1 MTLIRELI
9 EIPERVHGG
18 DFVLKLSE
26 GVRDADAT
34 LRDYV
39 VTPQLVRCFERAME
53 LVRAGVKDRQS
64 KGSYLHGSFG
74 AGKSHFMAVLDLLL
88 AGNAKARSIPELSG
102 VVVHNSGWIEGKKF
116 LLVPYHLIGAI
127 SMESAILGHY
137 AEYVKQVRP
146 EAPTPGVFAAE
157 KIFADAREMRDAM
170 GDEAFFKQ
178 INRRRGDNGD
188 GDWGDLDTGW
198 NADSFEHALM
208 AAVGSEE
215 RARLVGDLVENFFT
229 AYRGAGEFVSLDEG
243 LSIMSR
249 HAKELGYDAVVLF
262 LDELVLW
269 LASHAA
275 DPAFINREGQKVAKL
290 VEAQSADRPIPIVS
304 FIARQRDVRELIGEN
319 APGAQQV
326 AFGEIL
332 SWWEA
337 RFETIPLE
345 DRNLPAIAE
354 KRVLKPRNDGA
365 KVEMDRAFEEL
376 RKRKDVFDTLLTTH
390 ADPGMFRQ
398 VYPFSPALVDALV
411 AVSSMLQRERT
422 ALKVMV
428 QLLVT
433 HREHLKLGDIVPVG
447 DLWDAIAEGDEPFN
461 EEMRQYFDSAKRLYR
476 NKLLPIIETDNGIRA
491 AEVQKLAWDDPKAAA
506 FRTDDRIIKT
516 LLLSAMT
523 PNVECF
529 RDLTPSKLAALNHGS
544 IKSPIKGN
552 EGSTVRSKLQKWAA
566 QAGEIRIAGDGP
578 NPTVT
583 LQLTGIDTQSIIDRA
598 KVEDNPG
605 NRLRKLRELILGA
618 LGVADQDRQ
627 FSEHQFK
634 WRGTTRTCDVSCAS
648 IVEMQN
654 GSFNARDGAWKVLID
669 VPIPPAR
676 EQESN
681 PADAEAQ
688 LDAYQPPGGS
698 TNTIAWIPA
707 YFTAHAR
714 HELGQL
720 VIIDRLLAG
729 NRLESYAGNLS
740 ATDRAQARI
749 LLENQHSQLT
759 ERVKAMFLGAY
770 GVTPDPAGMVD
781 GASFEQS
788 RRVHPLCT
796 GLRLRP
802 PVGATLGDAFLN
814 LLDQAL
820 RFQFPDHPD
829 FKAELTRGNLRK
841 VYQELQ
847 RASQSSETKPR
858 IAIDRPLRPLMRD
871 IAHELRLGEM
881 GEDHFV
887 LDIDFWGSH
896 FKRKAAAEN
905 VSLTVGR
912 LRKWMDEPTPRGLPA
927 DAQNLIILTF
937 ADRENYSFFL
947 HGGIADVTLESLR
960 DDLELRSINL
970 PSTADWEKARERAQ
984 RIFGLT
990 PSQGLRAANVD
1001 RLVGEVRK
1009 LVDDYRAA
1017 CNQYLKYLRERI
1029 AKFDEWGIKP
1039 PDSPPRLATATAV
1052 VALVEAI
1059 ASAREGGVIEALTNA
1074 EIKTSAEA
1082 MASSLRKAKDLEEAM
1097 SPDATRWEL
1106 FSGLRRITDSRA
1118 EAAQKILDEVAQ
1130 ALAADEY
1137 AVGLKGVLADREHA
1151 AIALVTAPAKREE
1164 KETPPPDDSR
1174 QVERGNRRGLD
1185 LASSRREFKEIENRL
1200 DKDKSLRLDLTWTLR
1215 KESDKK

>member
-1 MTLIRELI
+1 MKLIRELI

-53 LVRAGVKDRQS
+53 LVRAAIKDRQS
-64 KGSYLHGSFG
+64 KGAYLHGSFG

-88 AGNAKARSIPELSG
+88 AGNARARSIPELSG
-102 VVVHNSGWIEGKKF
+102 VVAHNSGWIEGRKF
-116 LLVPYHLIGAI
+116 LLVPYHLIGAV

-137 AEYVKQVRP
+137 AEHVKQLHP

-157 KIFADAREMRDAM
+157 KIFADARSAREVM
-170 GDEAFFKQ
+170 GDETFFRQ
-178 INRRRGDNGD
+178 LNRRHGANGD
-188 GDWGDLDTGW
+188 GDWGALDAGWDATG
-198 NADSFEHALM
+198 FEHALM
-208 AAVGSEE
+208 APVGSEE

-304 FIARQRDVRELIGEN
+304 FVARQRDLRQLIGEN

-337 RFETIPLE
+337 RFETITLE

-354 KRVLKPRNDGA
+354 KRVLKPRGDEA

-376 RKRKDVFDTLLTTH
+376 RRRKDVFDTLLTTH

-398 VYPFSPALVDALV
+398 VYPFSPALVEALV

-428 QLLVT
+428 QLLVN

-476 NKLLPIIETDNGIRA
+476 NKLLPIIEADNGIRA
-491 AEVQKLAWDDPKAAA
+491 AEGQKLAWDDPKAAA

-523 PNVECF
+523 PLVECF

-552 EGSTVRSKLQKWAA
+552 EGSTVRSKLGRWAA
-566 QAGEIRIAGDGP
+566 QAGEIRIAGDGA

-618 LGVADQDRQ
+618 LGIADEGLL
-627 FSEHQFK
+627 FPEHRFK
-634 WRGTTRTCDVSCAS
+634 WRGTARACDVSCGS
-648 IVEMQN
+648 IVEMQD
-654 GSFNARDGAWKVLID
+654 GSFNARDGGWKVLID
-669 VPIPPAR
+669 IPIPPAR

-681 PADAEAQ
+681 PADAKAQ

-707 YFTAHAR
+707 HFTAHAR

-729 NRLESYAGNLS
+729 NRLDSYAANLS

-759 ERVKAMFLGAY
+759 ERVKAMLLGAY
-770 GVTPDPAGMVD
+770 GVTPDPAGMID

-788 RRVHPLCT
+788 RRFHSLCA
-796 GLRLRP
+796 GLRLRA
-802 PVGATLGDAFLN
+802 PVGATLGEAFLN

-829 FKAELTRGNLRK
+829 FKAELTRSNLRK

-847 RASQSSETKPR
+847 RASQSSDTKPR

-871 IAHELRLGEM
+871 IAQELRLGEM

-896 FKRKAAAEN
+896 FKRKAAAESA
-905 VSLTVGR
+905 SLTVGR
-912 LRKWMDEPTPRGLPA
+912 LRKWTDEPNPRGLPPE
-927 DAQNLIILTF
+927 AQNLIILTF

-947 HGGIADVTLESLR
+947 HGGLADVSLESLR
-960 DDLELRSINL
+960 DDLELRSVNL
-970 PSTADWEKARERAQ
+970 PSAADWEKVRERVQ

-990 PSQGLRAANVD
+990 PAQGLRAANVD
-1001 RLVGEVRK
+1001 KLSGDVRK
-1009 LVDDYRAA
+1009 LVDDYRAS
-1017 CNQYLKYLRERI
+1017 CNQYLKHLRERI
-1029 AKFDEWGIKP
+1029 GRFAEWRIKLA
-1039 PDSPPRLATATAV
+1039 DSPPRLVTATAV

-1059 ASAREGGVIEALTNA
+1059 ASAREGGVIEALAQA

-1097 SPDATRWEL
+1097 SPETTRWDL
-1106 FSGLRRITDSRA
+1106 FRGLRGITDNRA
-1118 EAAQKILDEVAQ
+1118 DAARKILGEVAQ
-1130 ALAADEY
+1130 ALTMDEY
-1137 AVGLKGVLADREHA
+1137 AVGLKGVLAEKERA
-1151 AIALVTAPAKREE
+1151 AIALLTIPSKPE
-1164 KETPPPDDSR
+1164 KPPPPNGSR
-1174 QVERGNRRGLD
+1174 YVERAERRSLD
-1185 LASSRREFKEIENRL
+1185 LAASRTEFKELERRL
-1200 DKDKSLRLDLTWTLR
+1200 DTDKTLRLDLIWTLR
-1215 KESDKK
+1215 KESDEK